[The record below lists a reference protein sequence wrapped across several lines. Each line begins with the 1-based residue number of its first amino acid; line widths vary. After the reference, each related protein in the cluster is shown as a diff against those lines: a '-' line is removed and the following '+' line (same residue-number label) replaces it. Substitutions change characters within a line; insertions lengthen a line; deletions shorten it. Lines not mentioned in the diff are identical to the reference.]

1 MEYLTLLL
9 FSLVLYMIPGF
20 ILFFNKTSKGNYL
33 NFTLAIGLIT
43 HGSLIYITT
52 IANGINLNFSN
63 SLLIVSWVTVFFY
76 YLINRKIQ
84 FNGLENL
91 TLIPAILIILIH
103 PLLKNDHHIEIQMS
117 AYSIIHII
125 IAILSYSL
133 LTVGAI
139 FSIFILLFEKN
150 LTNKDKAE
158 QSFNSNFSLLSMEDI
173 LFKIYWFGF
182 ILLSITLFS
191 GILFSNE
198 IFSSSN
204 LLDPQKIWN
213 HKTIFSFMAWVTYG
227 TMLVG
232 RVKYGWRGKKAV
244 VISLVAFIFLLLS
257 YFGTKFV
264 IEILLKQ

>member
-9 FSLVLYMIPGF
+9 FSLVLYVF
-20 ILFFNKTSKGNYL
+20 SVFSLFFNKVNKINIV
-33 NFTLAIGLIT
+33 NLALITGLIA
-43 HGSLIYITT
+43 HAALIYITT
-52 IANGINLNFSN
+52 VSNGINLNFSN

-76 YLINRKIQ
+76 YFINKKMQ

-91 TLIPAILIILIH
+91 TLSPAILIILCH
-103 PLLKNDHHIEIQMS
+103 PFLKDNQILEIQMS
-117 AYSIIHII
+117 INSIVHVI

-139 FSIFILLFEKN
+139 LSIFILLFEKN
-150 LTNKDKAE
+150 LTKKDKAPE
-158 QSFNSNFSLLSMEDI
+158 NFTSNFSLLSMENM

-191 GILFSNE
+191 GILFTNE
-198 IFSSSN
+198 IFGTS
-204 LLDPQKIWN
+204 IVWN
-213 HKTIFSFMAWVTYG
+213 HKTIFSFMAWLSYG
-227 TMLVG
+227 AMLLG

-244 VISLVAFIFLLLS
+244 VISLIAFIFLVLS

-264 IEILLKQ
+264 LEILLNN

>member
-9 FSLVLYMIPGF
+9 FSLILYMIPGF
-20 ILFFNKTSKGNYL
+20 ILFFNKSTKSSFL
-33 NFTLAIGLIT
+33 NLALAFGLVT
-43 HGSLIYITT
+43 HASLIYITT
-52 IANGINLNFSN
+52 ISNGVNLNFSN

-84 FNGLENL
+84 FNGLESI

-103 PLLKNDHHIEIQMS
+103 PLLKNDQNIEIQMS
-117 AYSIIHII
+117 IYSIIHII

-139 FSIFILLFEKN
+139 FSIFILFFEKN
-150 LTNKDKAE
+150 LSKKDSAD
-158 QSFNSNFSLLSMEDI
+158 QNFNSNFSLLSLEEI

-198 IFSSSN
+198 IFGTS
-204 LLDPQKIWN
+204 IMWN
-213 HKTIFSFMAWVTYG
+213 HKAIFSLMAWVTYG
-227 TMLVG
+227 GMLFG
-232 RVKYGWRGKKAV
+232 RIKYGWRGKKAV
-244 VISLVAFIFLLLS
+244 VVSLIAFILLLLS

-264 IEILLKQ
+264 LEILLKQ